1 MKKLFVAL
9 FFTSFISSAFAFDL
23 PVELPVDVPGVSK
36 DKKGDSAGG
45 SGTDLKALSDQ
56 QSAVVASLNSA
67 LRNLSKAQMVF
78 AEALDLKE
86 VAEVAKVNSENLAKG
101 DLAGKD
107 ELKKVVSSSSDVQ
120 AKINK
125 KMAENQVLSAE
136 SKVKFATG
144 VSPYA
149 KGTVDVV
156 ATGKNAQS
164 ATKSLSST
172 KDLTVLSKM
181 ATLIYV
187 GTESPGMIKLF
198 FDSTSTL
205 SKFMTANGIDTKEL
219 KSASDAL
226 GE

>member
-1 MKKLFVAL
+1 VKKLLITLISTV
-9 FFTSFISSAFAFDL
+9 FISGAHAFDL
-23 PVELPVDVPGVSK
+23 PVEVPVDIPGVSK
-36 DKKGDSAGG
+36 DKKSDVGGG
-45 SGTDLKALSDQ
+45 SETDIKALSDQ

-67 LRNLSKAQMVF
+67 LRNLSKSQMIF
-78 AEALDLKE
+78 ADALDLKE
-86 VAEVAKVNSENLAKG
+86 VAEIAKMNSENLAKG

-107 ELKKVVSSSSDVQ
+107 ELKKVVSSSNEVQ

-136 SKVKFATG
+136 SKVKFAKG
-144 VSPYA
+144 VPAYA

-156 ATGKNAQS
+156 ATGKNAQA
-164 ATKSLSST
+164 ATKSLSNT
-172 KDLTVLSKM
+172 KDLTVLTKM

-187 GTESPGMIKLF
+187 GTESPNMIKLF

-205 SKFMTANGIDTKEL
+205 SKFMTSNGIDTKEL